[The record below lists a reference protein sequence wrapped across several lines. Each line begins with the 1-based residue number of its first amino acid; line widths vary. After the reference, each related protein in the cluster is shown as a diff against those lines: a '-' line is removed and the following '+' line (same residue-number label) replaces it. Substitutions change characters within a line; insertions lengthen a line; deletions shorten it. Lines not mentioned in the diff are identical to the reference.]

1 MFLLTHKREMIE
13 VSDHARGGHRD
24 AGARPGDD
32 QRRGIV
38 AAGVKS
44 EIIIGTLQGAKRA
57 AFGDRGETNGNGLRG
72 DARQVAQDL
81 PLGIC
86 ICNSLL
92 KLSVKFRKRLKKI
105 LD

>member
-1 MFLLTHKREMIE
+1 MSEI
-13 VSDHARGGHRD
+13 SDHARGGHRD

-38 AAGVKS
+38 AAGVKRK
-44 EIIIGTLQGAKRA
+44 IIIGALQGAQRA
-57 AFGDRGETNGNGLRG
+57 VLGYRGETNGDGLRG

-81 PLGIC
+81 SFGIRF
-86 ICNSLL
+86 CNPLL
-92 KLSVKFRKRLKKI
+92 KLSVQFRERLKKI